1 MIVLCLCGLLHRFLA
16 EDPKLLFKKVN
27 AYHTTL
33 VYEYTLVLLTLKGK
47 KDRRKD
53 MFNIV
58 NIGPA
63 TLIFFFIMRSRA
75 LKYLRNILQYHA
87 KKLQERRNV
96 L

>member
-16 EDPKLLFKKVN
+16 EDPKLLFKKK
-27 AYHTTL
+27 TL

-75 LKYLRNILQYHA
+75 LKYLRNILQYHSM
-87 KKLQERRNV
+87 KLQERRNV